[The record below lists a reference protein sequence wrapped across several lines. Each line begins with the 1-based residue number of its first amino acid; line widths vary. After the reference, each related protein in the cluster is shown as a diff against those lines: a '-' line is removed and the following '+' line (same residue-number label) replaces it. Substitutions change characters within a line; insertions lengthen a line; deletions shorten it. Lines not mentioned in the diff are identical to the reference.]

1 MASGQSNA
9 YNLPFP
15 LATDTVDVHGDIKDL
30 VEALVRALPTVSYS
44 QIEVINNS
52 SEAIAIGDPVFITGY
67 AAAPTGGEATAVAK
81 ATSSTTQP
89 VLGLS
94 KTEIPIGGLGIVV
107 VSGVLTGA
115 PTSGFNAGDILYA
128 GPNGGL
134 TTAQDHGGAV
144 GVVAYN
150 SSSGIIVVDAKG
162 NGTWGALKAGLA

>member
-1 MASGQSNA
+1 MPQVSSS
-9 YNLPFP
+9 YSLPFP
-15 LATDTVDVHGDIKDL
+15 LATDSVDVHGDIKDL

-44 QIEVINNS
+44 QIEVINNTS
-52 SEAIAIGDPVFITGY
+52 SVISIGDPVFITGY
-67 AAAPTGGEATAVAK
+67 AATPTGDQATAVAR

-94 KTEIPIGGLGIVV
+94 KTQIPIGGLGIVV

-115 PTSGFNAGDILYA
+115 PTSGFSAGDILYA
-128 GPNGGL
+128 GPSGGL

-144 GVVAYN
+144 GVVAFN
-150 SSSGIIVVDAKG
+150 SSSGVIVVDAKG